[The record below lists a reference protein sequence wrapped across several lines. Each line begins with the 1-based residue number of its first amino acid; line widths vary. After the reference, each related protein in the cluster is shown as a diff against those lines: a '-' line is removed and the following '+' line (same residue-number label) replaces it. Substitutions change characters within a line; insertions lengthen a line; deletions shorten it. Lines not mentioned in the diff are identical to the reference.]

1 MVRQY
6 HTTRFDCV
14 VAGGSRNLGGNKF
27 SLADETDVGQ
37 EFLIEEGKLWQYSRK
52 MGTWWCIWA
61 FPDLPQLCGEVSKT
75 MPGFIGQRCN
85 VI

>member
-14 VAGGSRNLGGNKF
+14 ATGGSRNLGGNEF

-37 EFLIEEGKLWQYSRK
+37 EFLIEEGK
-52 MGTWWCIWA
+52 
-61 FPDLPQLCGEVSKT
+61 FP
-75 MPGFIGQRCN
+75 
-85 VI
+85 

>member
-52 MGTWWCIWA
+52 MG
-61 FPDLPQLCGEVSKT
+61 
-75 MPGFIGQRCN
+75 
-85 VI
+85 